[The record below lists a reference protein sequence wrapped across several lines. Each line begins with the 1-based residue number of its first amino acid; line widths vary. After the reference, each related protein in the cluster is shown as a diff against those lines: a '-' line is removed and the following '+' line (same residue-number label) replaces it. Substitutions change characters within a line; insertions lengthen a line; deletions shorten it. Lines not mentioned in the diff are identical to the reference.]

1 MLIRTM
7 QESDI
12 SRVAEIER
20 YCFSTP
26 WTEAMLLEELSA
38 ERSFYCVA
46 ETDGMIVGYMGFYR
60 VADEGNITNI
70 AVLPDYRRRG
80 IARALLSTFIE
91 LAEKEELAF
100 LTLEVRKSNEAAIR
114 LYESFGFERVGV
126 RPRYYDN
133 AEDAVLMTRYFNRE

>member
-7 QESDI
+7 EASDV

-20 YCFSTP
+20 ACFSVP
-26 WTEAMLLEELSA
+26 WTEKMLSEELSA
-38 ERSFYCVA
+38 ERSVYRVA
-46 ETDGMIVGYMGFYR
+46 EENGDVVGYMGFYR

-70 AVLPDYRRRG
+70 AVLPEHRRKG
-80 IARALLSTFIE
+80 IAHALLSSFVTM
-91 LAEKEELAF
+91 AKEEGLAF

-114 LYESFGFERVGV
+114 LYESFGFEKVGV

-133 AEDAVLMTRYFNRE
+133 TEDAVLMTRYFR